1 MKVYIVVNFLG
12 VFAVDER
19 GNIIQ
24 YILFPKN
31 EKEIAQKLVKKELL
45 EEEKQLIELLKRKG
59 YTKFIS
65 SKIDDVY
72 EFEPNNLGEK
82 YLRKQFRLIKDKLKL
97 DDVRLNQF
105 LTNIG
110 IELTKI
116 NIKTSVKKD
125 RIVMEVIDAID
136 EIDKSLNIFMAR
148 LREWYGLHFPEINRL
163 IEKHEKYA
171 KIVSKYGLRK
181 NITEKEF
188 LPLIKESIGIE
199 LNEDDEKILKEYSTN
214 ILNLYKLREEMEKY
228 LENTMKE
235 IAPNFT
241 ALAGSLLAARLI
253 ALAGSLDKLAKKPS
267 STIQLLGAEKAL
279 FRYLHG
285 RGKSPKH
292 GILYTHPLIQQA
304 PPLKKG
310 KIARILASKLS
321 IAIKMDYYGKKDK
334 SEKMKKDLKE
344 RVEQTLS
351 EKR

>member
-31 EKEIAQKLVKKELL
+31 EKEMAQKLVKKELL

-321 IAIKMDYYGKKDK
+321 IAIKMDYYSKKDK
-334 SEKMKKDLKE
+334 SEEMKKDLKE